1 MKCATTMTGPISAP
15 TRANGD
21 AQIAHNTTPTTTGAT
36 AATSGKDGAGLT
48 ESVDHL
54 LPKLSRAN
62 APAEDN
68 AVGRGSVKNR
78 GRLPDELFADV

>member
-1 MKCATTMTGPISAP
+1 MAGPISAP

-21 AQIAHNTTPTTTGAT
+21 AQIAHNTTPTTTGVT

-48 ESVDHL
+48 KTVDQPRGPL
-54 LPKLSRAN
+54 NREG
-62 APAEDN
+62 APPQDN

-78 GRLPDELFADV
+78 GRLTNELFADV